1 MNEQQLQSE
10 FEAKMKK
17 LGYSE
22 ATLRKHENGE
32 YYFAGVE
39 LDYQRFKD
47 GVEMEDQKL
56 DPVVEANRALLH
68 ERSQLGIKKYGVT
81 LGDANLTR
89 KELLRHALEESLDLS
104 NYLQAELMRE
114 DMPRVEMRKVIDAEF
129 DRFFEFNSA
138 DRSKVT
144 SVSCKLF
151 AEHIVELLKNNKAK
165 NN

>member
-1 MNEQQLQSE
+1 MNEQQLQAE

-22 ATLRKHENGE
+22 ATLRKMVNGE
-32 YYFAGVE
+32 YYFAGIQ

-81 LGDANLTR
+81 LGEANLSQIEALT
-89 KELLRHALEESLDLS
+89 HALE
-104 NYLQAELMRE
+104 
-114 DMPRVEMRKVIDAEF
+114 
-129 DRFFEFNSA
+129 
-138 DRSKVT
+138 
-144 SVSCKLF
+144 
-151 AEHIVELLKNNKAK
+151 
-165 NN
+165 